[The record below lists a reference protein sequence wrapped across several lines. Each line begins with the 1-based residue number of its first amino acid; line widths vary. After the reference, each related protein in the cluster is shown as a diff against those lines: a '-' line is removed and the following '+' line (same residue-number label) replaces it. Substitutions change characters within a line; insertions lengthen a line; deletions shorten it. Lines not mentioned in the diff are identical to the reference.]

1 MRVRRCTSNTSCV
14 QFLPVDEQL
23 AVIRRGVVDLVDEQD
38 LKDRLEKSRRSGTP
52 LRVKFGIDPSS
63 PDIHLGHTVPLRKLR
78 DFQRLGHTVIVLWGT
93 ATAMVGDPTGRNKTR
108 PALTREQVEA
118 NKQTYRAQIGAVLDV
133 DQLEERENG
142 EWFLGQSFMDCV
154 GLASRYTVARMLE
167 RDDFTK
173 RYKGGLPIS
182 VHEFLYPLLQGW
194 DSVELKA
201 DVEIGGTDQLF
212 NLLVGRD
219 LQGQEDQAAQV
230 CLTMPLLE
238 GLDGSQKM
246 SKSLDNYVGV
256 AESASKQFGKLMRVP
271 NDLLEKYF
279 TLLTDVPKDDIDALL
294 AKPLDAKFALA
305 GAVVAGYHG
314 DAAAETARAEYD
326 RIHREGGLPDDL
338 PEWRPDADTRRTE
351 AGGVQLPTGLAA
363 SKLCASS
370 SEARRLIQGRGVRVN
385 GEVVADVKAEFGPG
399 DYVVQVG
406 KSRAARWII
415 P

>member
-1 MRVRRCTSNTSCV
+1 M
-14 QFLPVDEQL
+14 QFPPVEEQL
-23 AVIRRGVVDLVDEQD
+23 SVIQRGVVDLVDEDD
-38 LKDRLEKSRRSGTP
+38 LRKRLEKSLETGTP

-118 NKQTYRAQIGAVLDV
+118 NKQTYREQIGAVLDV
-133 DQLEERENG
+133 DNIEERENG
-142 EWFLGQSFMDCV
+142 EWFLGQTFMDCV

-219 LQGQEDQAAQV
+219 LQGQEDQAG
-230 CLTMPLLE
+230 P
-238 GLDGSQKM
+238 
-246 SKSLDNYVGV
+246 
-256 AESASKQFGKLMRVP
+256 
-271 NDLLEKYF
+271 DLL
-279 TLLTDVPKDDIDALL
+279 D
-294 AKPLDAKFALA
+294 
-305 GAVVAGYHG
+305 H
-314 DAAAETARAEYD
+314 
-326 RIHREGGLPDDL
+326 
-338 PEWRPDADTRRTE
+338 
-351 AGGVQLPTGLAA
+351 AA
-363 SKLCASS
+363 S
-370 SEARRLIQGRGVRVN
+370 GG
-385 GEVVADVKAEFGPG
+385 
-399 DYVVQVG
+399 
-406 KSRAARWII
+406 ARWQ
-415 P
+415 PEDVEVPRQLRRVWRSRRRSSFPS

>member
-142 EWFLGQSFMDCV
+142 EWFLQQSFMDCV

-219 LQGQEDQAAQV
+219 LQGQEGQAAQV

-256 AESASKQFGKLMRVP
+256 AESASKQFSKLMRVP

-279 TLLTDVPKDDIDALL
+279 TLLTDVPKSDIDALL
-294 AKPLDAKFALA
+294 SKPLDAKFALA
-305 GAVVAGYHG
+305 ATVVAGYHG
-314 DAAAETARAEYD
+314 GDAAAAARAEYD

-338 PEWRPDADTRRTE
+338 PEWCPDADTRRTE

-363 SKLCASS
+363 SKLCGSS

-406 KSRAARWII
+406 KSRAARWKIT
-415 P
+415 

>member
-1 MRVRRCTSNTSCV
+1 V
-14 QFLPVDEQL
+14 QFPPVEEQL
-23 AVIRRGVVDLVDEQD
+23 AVIQRGVVDLVDVDD
-38 LKDRLEKSRRSGTP
+38 LKKRLEQSRETGTP

-118 NKQTYRAQIGAVLDV
+118 NKQTYREQIGAVLDV
-133 DQLEERENG
+133 DNIEERENG
-142 EWFLGQSFMDCV
+142 EWFLGQTFMDCV

-194 DSVELKA
+194 DSVELRS

-219 LQGQEDQAAQV
+219 LQGQEGQTEQI

-256 AESASKQFGKLMRVP
+256 AESASKQFSKLMKVP
-271 NDLLEKYF
+271 NELLEKYF
-279 TLLTDVPKDDIDALL
+279 TLLTDVPAERIAELQQR
-294 AKPLDAKFALA
+294 PLDAKFALA
-305 GAVVAGYHG
+305 AAVVEGYHG
-314 DAAAETARAEYD
+314 KDAAVAARAEYD
-326 RIHREGGLPDDL
+326 RVHKEGGVPDDL
-338 PEWRPDADTRRTE
+338 PEWSPDESTRRTD
-351 AGGVQLPTGLAA
+351 AGGIQLPTGLAA
-363 SKLCASS
+363 SKLCGSS
-370 SEARRLIQGRGVRVN
+370 SEARRLIQGRGVRVD

-399 DYVVQVG
+399 EYVVQVG
-406 KSRAARWII
+406 KSRAARWKIS
-415 P
+415 

>member
-1 MRVRRCTSNTSCV
+1 M
-14 QFLPVDEQL
+14 QFPPVEEQL
-23 AVIRRGVVDLVDEQD
+23 AVIKRGVVDLVGEED
-38 LKDRLEKSRRSGTP
+38 LKKRLTASRDEGRP
-52 LRVKFGIDPSS
+52 LRIKFGIDPSS

-78 DFQRLGHTVIVLWGT
+78 DFQKLGHTVIVLWGT

-108 PALTREQVEA
+108 PALTREDVEA
-118 NKQTYRAQIGAVLDV
+118 NKQTYRSQIGAVLDI
-133 DQLEERENG
+133 DSIEERENG
-142 EWFLGQSFMDCV
+142 EWFLGQTFMDCV

-194 DSVELKA
+194 DSVELKC

-219 LQGQEDQAAQV
+219 LQGQEKQAEQV

-256 AESASKQFGKLMRVP
+256 AESASKQFGKLMKTP
-271 NDLLEKYF
+271 NELIEKYF
-279 TLLTDVPKDDIDALL
+279 VLLTDVEQATYSDLL

-305 GAVVAGYHG
+305 QAIVASFHGAD
-314 DAAAETARAEYD
+314 DAAVARTEYD
-326 RIHREGGLPDDL
+326 RVHKEGGVPDNL
-338 PEWRPDADTRRTE
+338 PEWTPDDTVRRTDS
-351 AGGVQLPTGLAA
+351 GKIQFPTALAA
-363 SKLCASS
+363 SGLAASS
-370 SEARRLIQGRGVRVN
+370 SEARRLIQGNGVRID
-385 GEVVADVKAEFGPG
+385 GQVVADVKAEFGPG
-399 DYVVQVG
+399 KYVVQVG
-406 KSRAARWII
+406 KSRAGRWLIS
-415 P
+415 

>member
-1 MRVRRCTSNTSCV
+1 V
-14 QFLPVDEQL
+14 QFPPVEEQL
-23 AVIRRGVVDLVDEQD
+23 AVIKRGIVDLVGEED
-38 LKDRLEKSRRSGTP
+38 LKKRLTVSRDEGRP
-52 LRVKFGIDPSS
+52 LRIKFGIDPSS

-78 DFQRLGHTVIVLWGT
+78 DFQKLGHTVIVLWGT

-108 PALTREQVEA
+108 PALTREDVEA
-118 NKQTYRAQIGAVLDV
+118 NKQTYRSQIGAVLDI
-133 DQLEERENG
+133 DGIEERENG

-194 DSVELKA
+194 DSVELKC

-219 LQGQEDQAAQV
+219 LQGQEKQAEQV
-230 CLTMPLLE
+230 CVTMPLLE

-256 AESASKQFGKLMRVP
+256 AESASVQFGKLMKTP
-271 NDLLEKYF
+271 NELVEKYF
-279 TLLTDVPKDDIDALL
+279 VLLTDVEQATYSDLL

-305 GAVVAGYHG
+305 QAIVASFHGA
-314 DAAAETARAEYD
+314 DAAAAARTEYD
-326 RIHREGGLPDDL
+326 RVHKEGGVPDNL
-338 PEWRPDADTRRTE
+338 PEWTPDDTVRRTDS
-351 AGGVQLPTGLAA
+351 GKIQFPTALAA
-363 SKLCASS
+363 SGLAASS
-370 SEARRLIQGRGVRVN
+370 SEARRLIQGKGVRID
-385 GEVVADVKAEFGPG
+385 GQVVVDVKAEFGPG
-399 DYVVQVG
+399 NYVVQVG
-406 KSRAARWII
+406 KSRAGRWLIS
-415 P
+415 

>member
-1 MRVRRCTSNTSCV
+1 M
-14 QFLPVDEQL
+14 QFPPVEEQL
-23 AVIRRGVVDLVDEQD
+23 AVIRRGVVDLVDEDD
-38 LKDRLEKSRRSGTP
+38 LRERLEKSRAAGAP

-133 DQLEERENG
+133 DRIEERENG

-154 GLASRYTVARMLE
+154 SLASRYTVARMLE

-201 DVEIGGTDQLF
+201 DIEIGGTEQLF

-219 LQGQEDQAAQV
+219 LQTQAGQPAQV
-230 CLTMPLLE
+230 CLTVPLIE
-238 GLDGSQKM
+238 GLDGRQKM
-246 SKSLDNYVGV
+246 SKSLGNYVGV
-256 AESASKQFGKLMRVP
+256 TESASVQFGKLMKVP

-279 TLLTDVPKDDIDALL
+279 LLLTDVPEEQVRAHLD
-294 AKPLDAKFALA
+294 KPLDAKFALA
-305 GAVVAGYHG
+305 AEIVTVYHG
-314 DAAAETARAEYD
+314 ADAAVAARAEYD
-326 RIHREGGLPDDL
+326 RVHREGGVPDDL
-338 PEWRPDADTRRTE
+338 PEWSPDESTRRTE
-351 AGGVQLPTGLAA
+351 GGGVQLPTGLAA

-370 SEARRLIQGRGVRVN
+370 SEARRLIQGRGVRVD

-399 DYVVQVG
+399 EYVVQVG
-406 KSRAARWII
+406 KSRAARWKIG
-415 P
+415 

>member
-1 MRVRRCTSNTSCV
+1 M
-14 QFLPVDEQL
+14 QFPPVDEQL

-38 LKDRLEKSRRSGTP
+38 LKSRLEKSCQSGTP

-279 TLLTDVPKDDIDALL
+279 TLLTDAPKSDIDALL
-294 AKPLDAKFALA
+294 SKPLDAKFALA
-305 GAVVAGYHG
+305 AAVVAGYHG
-314 DAAAETARAEYD
+314 GDAAEAARAEYD

-338 PEWRPDADTRRTE
+338 PEWCPDADTRRTE

-363 SKLCASS
+363 SKLCGSS

-406 KSRAARWII
+406 KSRAARWKIT
-415 P
+415 